1 MRIGLVVV
9 AALSSRLLVP
19 AFGSCRP
26 VQAFTSAGL
35 SKKIKHFRFTST
47 GELFTPVIM
56 TEIHVK
62 CRDPN
67 EYIYTD
73 QGKVKKIKRHFVPA
87 GQISW
92 DVPFDHYDPM
102 TFDAPHLATAPYA
115 DPDIA
120 DTDFKPNFNQIGK
133 VK

>member
-1 MRIGLVVV
+1 MRIGVVV
-9 AALSSRLLVP
+9 ALSRLLVP
-19 AFGSCRP
+19 AFGSFRP
-26 VQAFTSAGL
+26 VQPFTCGL
-35 SKKIKHFRFTST
+35 SKIKHFRFTST

-67 EYIYTD
+67 EYIYKD
-73 QGKVKKIKRHFVPA
+73 QDKVKKIKRHFVPA

-120 DTDFKPNFNQIGK
+120 DTYFHPNFNQIGK
-133 VK
+133 IKIKLN